1 MASSPNPPN
10 SAIVRAAQ
18 LLQDNPARAEA
29 EIVALLKAT
38 PDDPEAQ
45 LVLAVALRLQ
55 GRSAEALHLLGPL
68 AEKQPQWAVAQQELG
83 LALSAQ
89 GAWPLALGAL
99 RKAVELAPSL
109 PSAWRALA
117 DALHAAGEPAEADLA
132 YERFVL
138 LASSDPLLSEAVA
151 ALQNGRADIA
161 ESHAR
166 LRLRFEPSDIV
177 AARLLADIC
186 RHTGRIEEAERLL
199 GDVVKRARSFW
210 PAQLDYIDTLFR
222 LGRFRDARARI
233 EQLLMVRPDDAGLL
247 SLKSLAVANLGDYDA
262 AIAILRQLL
271 AQNNTARDTLLRLA
285 HLLRVVGARD
295 EAVDIYSRVIAL
307 DPACGEAYL
316 ALANLTTYRFADF
329 EVEAIRQAL
338 ETKDLSEQARIDLR
352 FALGHG
358 LDQLGQY
365 EQAFQNFA
373 TANALKRM
381 QIDFDI
387 EAVEDTMACARQS
400 QSASF
405 FAARSKMG
413 LDDLSPVFIV
423 GMPRSG
429 STLVEQILA
438 SHSQLEALGELR
450 LLYRLAGAITEGKG
464 DTAYDMALA
473 ALDADSTAAYGRAYL
488 DDIAQLKTTSR
499 NGFIDKTPNNFLH
512 VGLIHLLFPRA
523 AIIDVR
529 RHPMACGFSN
539 FTHLFGP
546 GHEFSYRLNEMGRFY
561 RSYVQLMD
569 HYDQVLPGRVF
580 RLHYEDLVMDP
591 KTQITQL
598 LAHLGLEFEEA
609 CLSPHLTRRPIL
621 TPSAEQVRQPLSR
634 STDTHWHHYQPWL
647 SPLAEALGP
656 VLECY
661 PAVPSSF

>member
-10 SAIVRAAQ
+10 TAVVKAAQ

-29 EIVALLKAT
+29 EIAAVLKTRPDDLEALL
-38 PDDPEAQ
+38 
-45 LVLAVALRLQ
+45 VLSVALRLQ
-55 GRSAEALHLLGPL
+55 GRSAEALHVLGPL
-68 AEKQPQWAVAQQELG
+68 AEKQPQWAIAQQELG

-89 GAWPLALGAL
+89 GAWLLALGAL
-99 RKAVELAPSL
+99 RKAVELAPAL

-117 DALHAAGEPAEADLA
+117 DALHAAGEPDEADFA

-166 LRLRFEPSDIV
+166 QRLRFEPSDIV

-186 RHTGRIEEAERLL
+186 RHTGRAEEAERLL

-222 LGRFRDARARI
+222 LGRFLEARARI
-233 EQLLMVRPDDAGLL
+233 EQLLTVRPDDAGLL
-247 SLKSLAVANLGDYDA
+247 GLKSLAAANLGDYDA

-271 AQNNTARDTLLRLA
+271 TQNPTARDALLRLA

-295 EAVDIYSRVIAL
+295 EAIDIYNRVIAV

-316 ALANLTTYRFADF
+316 ALANLKTYRFTEF
-329 EVEAIRQAL
+329 EVEAIKQAL
-338 ETKDLSEQARIDLR
+338 ETKDLSEAARIDLR

-358 LDQLGQY
+358 LDQLGRY
-365 EQAFQNFA
+365 EEAFQNFA

-381 QIDFDI
+381 QVEFDI
-387 EAVEDTMACARQS
+387 EAVEDTMARTRQS

-405 FAARSKMG
+405 FAERRQMG
-413 LDDLSPVFIV
+413 LDDPSPVFVI

-464 DTAYDMALA
+464 DTAYDTGLA
-473 ALDADSTAAYGRAYL
+473 ALDAASLTAYGRAYL
-488 DDIAQLKTTSR
+488 DDIAHLKTTSR
-499 NGFIDKTPNNFLH
+499 KGFIDKTPNNFLH
-512 VGLIHLLFPRA
+512 VGLIHLLFPKA

-569 HYDQVLPGRVF
+569 HYDQVLPCRVF
-580 RLHYEDLVMDP
+580 RLHYEDLVADP
-591 KTQITQL
+591 KTQISRL

-609 CLSPHLTRRPIL
+609 CLTPHLTRRPIL

-634 STDTHWHHYQPWL
+634 SADTHWHHYGPWL
-647 SPLAEALGP
+647 GPLSEALGS
-656 VLECY
+656 VLKTY
-661 PAVPSSF
+661 PAVPVSF

>member
-1 MASSPNPPN
+1 MASSQNL
-10 SAIVRAAQ
+10 SSTAVMKAAQ

-29 EIVALLKAT
+29 EIATVLKTT

-55 GRSAEALHLLGPL
+55 GRSAEALRVLGPL
-68 AEKQPQWAVAQQELG
+68 AETQPQWAIAQQELG
-83 LALSAQ
+83 LAFSAQ

-99 RKAVELAPSL
+99 RKAVELAPAL

-117 DALHAAGEPAEADLA
+117 DALHASGESDEADLA

-186 RHTGRIEEAERLL
+186 RHTGRAEEAERLL
-199 GDVVKRARSFW
+199 GDVVNRARSYW
-210 PAQLDYIDTLFR
+210 PAQLDYIDALFR
-222 LGRFRDARARI
+222 LGRFADAHARI
-233 EQLLMVRPDDAGLL
+233 DQLLTLRPSDGGLL
-247 SLKSLAVANLGDYDA
+247 GLKSLALANLGDYDA

-271 AQNNTARDTLLRLA
+271 AQNPTARDALLQLA
-285 HLLRVVGARD
+285 HLLRVVGAAD
-295 EAVDIYSRVIAL
+295 EAVDIYNRVIAV
-307 DPACGEAYL
+307 DPSCGEAYL
-316 ALANLTTYRFADF
+316 ALANLKTYRFTEF
-329 EVEAIRQAL
+329 EVEAMKQAL
-338 ETKDLSEQARIDLR
+338 EKKDLNEGARIDLR

-358 LDQLGQY
+358 FDQLGRY
-365 EQAFQNFA
+365 EEAFQSFA

-381 QIDFDI
+381 QVEFDL
-387 EAVEDTMACARQS
+387 EAVEDTIARTRQFQS
-400 QSASF
+400 ERF
-405 FAARSKMG
+405 FAERSHMGVDAR
-413 LDDLSPVFIV
+413 SPVFII

-450 LLYRLAGAITEGKG
+450 LLYQLAGAITEGKG
-464 DTAYDMALA
+464 DPAYGTALA
-473 ALDADSTAAYGRAYL
+473 ALDAPSLAAYARTYL
-488 DDIAQLKTTSR
+488 DGIAQLKTTSR
-499 NGFIDKTPNNFLH
+499 QGFIDKTPNNFLH

-539 FTHLFGP
+539 FVHLFGP

-569 HYDQVLPGRVF
+569 HYDRVLPGRVF
-580 RLHYEDLVMDP
+580 RLHYEDLIADP
-591 KTQITQL
+591 KTETARL

-609 CLSPHLTRRPIL
+609 CLTPHLTRRPIL
-621 TPSAEQVRQPLSR
+621 TPSAEQVRQPLRR
-634 STDTHWHHYQPWL
+634 SPDSHWQHYAPWL
-647 SPLAEALGP
+647 GPLAEALGS
-656 VLECY
+656 VLDAY
-661 PAVPSSF
+661 PAIPSSF